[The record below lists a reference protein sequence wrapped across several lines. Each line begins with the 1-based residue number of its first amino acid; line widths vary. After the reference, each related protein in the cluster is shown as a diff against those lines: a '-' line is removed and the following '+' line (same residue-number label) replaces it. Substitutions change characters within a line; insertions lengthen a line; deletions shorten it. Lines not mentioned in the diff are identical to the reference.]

1 VRRVRMPL
9 LTGLVAGS
17 LCLLATVPAHAGVGD
32 DQVGGDAGDGQL
44 IAVAVSLS
52 GNGLG
57 GGDGSDGG
65 GGSVSVSVQV
75 PARCGWRPMSFM
87 TGEWVYEN
95 LALNYDEL
103 DDPVGPGYVD
113 GFVYPPLAELEAHK
127 DDDGLWAT
135 PAMYTGDGNLEAAS
149 QCQDQLV
156 GANGGVHM
164 IWVPE
169 GTTPP
174 QPPPPP
180 VPPEMLAEV
189 AYEHLDI
196 PAPDTVR
203 SPVADSFV
211 NLPTWF
217 WVAPGDGP
225 RDGFVRLEVTATA
238 GENSATVVADPDR
251 LSVRSS
257 GGPSVGCTA
266 DQARTSYASGTPESA
281 GCSMIHPRSSARAPG
296 LAYTVTAT
304 GAYVASW
311 SGQEGG
317 TPVAGGGLG
326 TVVSPATSFDLPVA
340 EVQTVVIR

>member
-1 VRRVRMPL
+1 MRRVRMPL
-9 LTGLVAGS
+9 LTGLAAGS
-17 LCLLATVPAHAGVGD
+17 LTVLVTLPAHAGVGD

-44 IAVAVSLS
+44 TAVAVSLS

-65 GGSVSVSVQV
+65 GGGVSVSVQV
-75 PARCGWRPMSFM
+75 PSPCYWDVHENI
-87 TGEWVYEN
+87 TGEWAYEN
-95 LALNYDEL
+95 WALNYDDL
-103 DDPVGPGYVD
+103 DDPVGPGYD
-113 GFVYPPLAELEAHK
+113 QTFVYPPLEEIEAHR
-127 DDDGLWAT
+127 DEPGAWAFGTLLNVDG
-135 PAMYTGDGNLEAAS
+135 GFDAAS
-149 QCQDQLV
+149 ACFDQLV
-156 GANGGVHM
+156 AANGGAHT
-164 IWVPE
+164 IWVAE

-196 PAPDTVR
+196 PAPDTAR
-203 SPVADSFV
+203 SPVADSYV

-257 GGPSVGCTA
+257 GGPSVGCSA
-266 DQARTSYASGTPESA
+266 EQARTSYASGTPESA
-281 GCSMIHPRSSARAPG
+281 GCSLTHPRSSARAPG

-317 TPVAGGGLG
+317 TPVPGGGLG
-326 TVVSPATSFDLPVA
+326 TVVSPATSVDLPVA

>member
-1 VRRVRMPL
+1 MPL
-9 LTGLVAGS
+9 LAGLAAGS
-17 LCLLATVPAHAGVGD
+17 LCLLVTAPAHAGVGD

-44 IAVAVSLS
+44 TAVAVSLS

-65 GGSVSVSVQV
+65 GGGVSVSVQV
-75 PARCGWRPMSFM
+75 PSPCYWDVHASN
-87 TGEWVYEN
+87 TGQAVYDL
-95 LALNYDEL
+95 LAPNYDDL
-103 DDPVGPGYVD
+103 DNPQGPGVPQT
-113 GFVYPPLAELEAHK
+113 FVYPSLEELEEHRDEPGHWAYGLLLPV
-127 DDDGLWAT
+127 DGEWG
-135 PAMYTGDGNLEAAS
+135 PASE
-149 QCQDQLV
+149 CFDQLV
-156 GANGGVHM
+156 AANGGVHM

-189 AYEHLDI
+189 AFEHLAL

-203 SPVADSFV
+203 SPVADSYV

-225 RDGFVRLEVTATA
+225 RDGFVQLEVTATA
-238 GENSATVVADPDR
+238 GDNSATVVADPDR

-257 GGPSVGCTA
+257 GGPSVGCSA
-266 DQARTSYASGTPESA
+266 EQARTSYASGTPESA
-281 GCSMIHPRSSARAPG
+281 GCSMTHPRSSARAPG

-326 TVVSPATSFDLPVA
+326 TVVSPATSIDLPVA
-340 EVQTVVIR
+340 EVQTVVVR